1 VNVSF
6 SVSIVSLHLK
16 LCKVCIEPE
25 GNARGWRRGNF
36 SVRNPLDLS
45 YRDPLD
51 ARSAREI
58 EVCTR
63 RSSGGITLW
72 ESVVEIQESIS
83 QEKRRPEPSGT

>member
-25 GNARGWRRGNF
+25 EERQEIGRNF

-51 ARSAREI
+51 ARSAWEI
-58 EVCTR
+58 EVFTR
-63 RSSGGITLW
+63 
-72 ESVVEIQESIS
+72 
-83 QEKRRPEPSGT
+83 